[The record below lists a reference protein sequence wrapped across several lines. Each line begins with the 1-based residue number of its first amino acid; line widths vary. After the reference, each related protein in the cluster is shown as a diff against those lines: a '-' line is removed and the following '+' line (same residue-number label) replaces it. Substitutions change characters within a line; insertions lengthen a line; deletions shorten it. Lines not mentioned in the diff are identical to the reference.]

1 VKYVALAVAG
11 VVTGVLISRLL
22 FPVVLDRGGLALL
35 VLLLLLVA
43 TLLLVRM
50 FRRMR
55 SGS

>member
-1 VKYVALAVAG
+1 MKYVALALAG
-11 VVTGVLISRLL
+11 GITGVLISRLL